1 MAKLWDKG
9 YTLDPEM
16 EAFTVGEDYL
26 LDRNLVEADVLASIA
41 HAHMLAQIGILT
53 DEEFAQ
59 LKRALAELLELHQ
72 QGRFEI
78 KREDEDVHTA
88 IENFLTEKLGEAG
101 KKIHTGRSRNDQVL
115 TATRIFS
122 RGRLLDIKEAL
133 LATVEALAAFADK
146 YKTVPMLGRTHTQP
160 AMPSSVGLW
169 AESFAEALLDDLR
182 VLGTAYE
189 LNNQCPLGSAASYGV
204 NLPLDRQ
211 LTSDLLGF
219 AKVQNNV
226 LYAGSSR
233 GKMEAVI
240 LFALTQIMDDLSK
253 LSWDL
258 IFFSIPE
265 TGYFRLPPEF
275 LPGSSIMPQKKN
287 PGPLEMVRAKAAE
300 VRACLFQTLSIT
312 RPLLSGYN
320 RDLQETKAPL
330 MRGLDTTEAS
340 LQVIAK
346 IISNLE
352 PDEKALRHAFTPDV
366 FAADVACKLVQEG
379 MPFRDAYR
387 KVAGEL
393 DKLAAQDPQE
403 NILAKTHLGAPGNL
417 GLDKLTEA
425 IAKAQGKL
433 DAEKKRL
440 VAVKQHLLGL

>member
-1 MAKLWDKG
+1 
-9 YTLDPEM
+9 
-16 EAFTVGEDYL
+16 
-26 LDRNLVEADVLASIA
+26 
-41 HAHMLAQIGILT
+41 
-53 DEEFAQ
+53 
-59 LKRALAELLELHQ
+59 
-72 QGRFEI
+72 
-78 KREDEDVHTA
+78 
-88 IENFLTEKLGEAG
+88 
-101 KKIHTGRSRNDQVL
+101 
-115 TATRIFS
+115 
-122 RGRLLDIKEAL
+122 
-133 LATVEALAAFADK
+133 
-146 YKTVPMLGRTHTQP
+146 
-160 AMPSSVGLW
+160 
-169 AESFAEALLDDLR
+169 
-182 VLGTAYE
+182 
-189 LNNQCPLGSAASYGV
+189 
-204 NLPLDRQ
+204 
-211 LTSDLLGF
+211 
-219 AKVQNNV
+219 
-226 LYAGSSR
+226 
-233 GKMEAVI
+233 MEAVI